1 MECIVKKLRSRAGES
16 IAEVM
21 VALLISALGMSL
33 LVGMIGASVRVIEN
47 STRTMHLQYEKAN
60 AEITTTERNLPLKL
74 KKKDERVKVGESFEI
89 MVAEYKVKGQEHTVV
104 FYGPYNG
111 IAESGE
117 GGGTG

>member
-33 LVGMIGASVRVIEN
+33 LVGMIGASVRIIDN
-47 STRTMHLQYEKAN
+47 STKAMHQQYKKAN
-60 AEITTTERNLPLKL
+60 AKMDDIKTIPPTIELVSNDGGEPSRIPVSVVQYKL
-74 KKKDERVKVGESFEI
+74 DEHGP
-89 MVAEYKVKGQEHTVV
+89 V